1 MVGTGIEELFR
12 FVPQLRAS
20 GVEAVVD
27 IFRTICVIGGDEG
40 EVEKAKLQ
48 QSRKSEAAALAAA
61 AVPAAGT
68 SADLCAAPLPPPQ
81 VEGGPMPMDTDAAS
95 TPIAPPEAGAAASD
109 TGTTVLVAATPAT
122 TSGVADVEMTS
133 VAVGEDETTPFHTP
147 PGAAVPDPE
156 PFDLSCAL
164 ADMESLDAQAYL
176 PDSIS
181 HSTRM
186 LENLLGHAETATLFI
201 ERGGLDLLLKV
212 RQWVGGSWV
221 HRGGG
226 MERGSILVILIRPV
240 KIRSARKKCMQN
252 FHPPHSFHS
261 CTLCPACRTHSPSRR
276 PPTRSSPCSAYWRLT
291 RQP

>member
-48 QSRKSEAAALAAA
+48 QSRKSEAALAAA
-61 AVPAAGT
+61 AVPAAEPAAG
-68 SADLCAAPLPPPQ
+68 SAAELCAAPLPPPQ
-81 VEGGPMPMDTDAAS
+81 IEGGPTPMDTDAAS
-95 TPIAPPEAGAAASD
+95 TPTAPAEAGAAASG
-109 TGTTVLVAATPAT
+109 TGTAALVAATPAAI
-122 TSGVADVEMTS
+122 SGVADVEMTS
-133 VAVGEDETTPFHTP
+133 VAVGEDESTHFHTP
-147 PGAAVPDPE
+147 TGAAVPDPE
-156 PFDLSCAL
+156 PFDLSGAL

-186 LENLLGHAETATLFI
+186 LENLLSHAETATLFI

-212 RQWVGGSWV
+212 RQWVGGSS
-221 HRGGG
+221 
-226 MERGSILVILIRPV
+226 E
-240 KIRSARKKCMQN
+240 
-252 FHPPHSFHS
+252 
-261 CTLCPACRTHSPSRR
+261 
-276 PPTRSSPCSAYWRLT
+276 
-291 RQP
+291 